1 MIAKRI
7 ANVFCLAGLPA
18 LLLALV
24 AGWFDPGAAGQI
36 EPADRDVAQVHVA
49 YVEQRTGRGVYMEL
63 NDGSTYRFRNEKR
76 CRVHLSRHLCRT
88 AFRPGW

>member
-24 AGWFDPGAAGQI
+24 AGWFDPGAAGQV
-36 EPADRDVAQVHVA
+36 EQADKDVAQVHVT
-49 YVEQRTGRGVYMEL
+49 YVEAVARGRVYVEL
-63 NDGSTYRFRNEKR
+63 NDGSTYRFRNAAR
-76 CRVHLSRHLCRT
+76 CRVHLSPRLCREVY
-88 AFRPGW
+88 RGW